1 MRTEQRQILFMR
13 WLDRILC
20 DERGR
25 AFLREKLEQNEL
37 PVIKLSKERSAQRS
51 RIRRENTL

>member
-1 MRTEQRQILFMR
+1 MR